1 MLETI
6 KTVGSF
12 AGLISAAFLIWDRW
26 VRGRPLVGP
35 KIKLAGVNPFKY
47 IRIENPGP
55 GEVFVQ
61 GVRAYQIAD
70 QLGDLPPIVPSRIY
84 AIAKDHSH
92 EEVLQATV
100 PELYGVGELQFL
112 LRAGGKCDLP
122 IIEPREPKTD
132 PPSKVVLFV
141 VSWRKTN
148 SALWQVPLWFTIST
162 RGFDRMAAAADRDN
176 AESLFNKT

>member
-26 VRGRPLVGP
+26 VRGRPVVGP

-55 GEVFVQ
+55 GDVLVL

-70 QLGDLPPIVPSRIY
+70 QLGDLPPIVTSGIY
-84 AIAKDHSH
+84 AIAKDHSD
-92 EEVLQATV
+92 EEILQATV
-100 PELYGVGELQFL
+100 PKLYGVGDLQFL
-112 LRAGGKCDLP
+112 LRPEGKRDLP
-122 IIEPREPKTD
+122 IIEPRKPNTD
-132 PPSKVVLFV
+132 PPSKLVLFV
-141 VSWRKTN
+141 VSWRKTS
-148 SALWQVPLWFTIST
+148 SALWQVPVWFTIST
-162 RGFDRMAAAADRDN
+162 RDFDRMAAAADRDN
-176 AESLFNKT
+176 VDSLFK